1 MNIINIEHISKIYG
15 EKTIYEDASFGIQ
28 QGDKIG
34 IVGINGT
41 GKSTLLRMIAGEE
54 TPDEGQIIRQN
65 GLKIAYIPQNPVF
78 PEGEDIRSYALS
90 ERNGEDWQVES
101 NLTELGITDLD
112 QEIAHLS
119 GGQKRKVVLAKTLAG
134 DFDVLLL
141 DEPTNHLD
149 GEMITWLEEYLRG
162 YRGTILMV
170 THDRY
175 FLDRVTNRILEISR
189 GKMYGYDADYSGFL
203 ELKAAREEMELASER
218 KRQSILRM
226 ELEWAKRGC
235 RARSTKQRARL
246 ERLEALKNGK
256 APAQDQ
262 TVELGSVE
270 TRMGKKTIE
279 LHHVS
284 KRYGD
289 KKILEDYS
297 YIVLKNQRLG
307 IIGPNGCG
315 KSTVMKLIAGLEEPD
330 SGKIEIGET
339 VRIGYFAQEEQ
350 HMDDGQRVID
360 YVKDIAEYIT
370 TTDGKISASS
380 LLERFLFTPDMQYA
394 PIGKL
399 SGGEKRRLY
408 LLGVLA
414 ENANVLLL
422 DEPGNNLDIPTLTIL
437 EDYLNS
443 FSGIVIAVSH
453 DRYFLDNIADRIL
466 ELDGEGHVTQYEG
479 GYTDYLEAKTRKMP
493 SAVSADGTGDAGA
506 AGRSRH
512 KGDPAQKGSAP
523 GDTSETAK
531 KSGKSWKQDQPQKL
545 KFSYKEQREYET
557 IDDDIAAIE
566 AKLETIGRQIEANAT
581 NSVKLKELLEEQEK
595 TQGELDEKMER
606 WVYLNDLAEK
616 IAEQG

>member
-1 MNIINIEHISKIYG
+1 
-15 EKTIYEDASFGIQ
+15 
-28 QGDKIG
+28 
-34 IVGINGT
+34 
-41 GKSTLLRMIAGEE
+41 
-54 TPDEGQIIRQN
+54 
-65 GLKIAYIPQNPVF
+65 
-78 PEGEDIRSYALS
+78 
-90 ERNGEDWQVES
+90 
-101 NLTELGITDLD
+101 
-112 QEIAHLS
+112 
-119 GGQKRKVVLAKTLAG
+119 
-134 DFDVLLL
+134 
-141 DEPTNHLD
+141 
-149 GEMITWLEEYLRG
+149 
-162 YRGTILMV
+162 MV

-235 RARSTKQRARL
+235 RARTTKQRARL

-256 APAQDQ
+256 APVQDQ

-284 KRYGD
+284 KSYGE

-315 KSTVMKLIAGLEEPD
+315 KSTFMKMIAGQAEPD
-330 SGKIEIGET
+330 SGRIELGET
-339 VRIGYFAQEEQ
+339 IKIGYFAQEEQ
-350 HMDDGQRVID
+350 HMDDSRRVID

-422 DEPGNNLDIPTLTIL
+422 DEAGNNLDIPTLTIL

-466 ELDGEGHVTQYEG
+466 ELDGNGHVTQYEG
-479 GYTDYLEAKTRKMP
+479 GYTDYLEAKKKRMDIHAETANTPRTK
-493 SAVSADGTGDAGA
+493 STAEAA
-506 AGRSRH
+506 AG
-512 KGDPAQKGSAP
+512 K
-523 GDTSETAK
+523 T
-531 KSGKSWKQDQPQKL
+531 GKDWKQDQPQKL

-557 IDDDIAAIE
+557 IDEDIAALE
-566 AKLETIGRQIEANAT
+566 EKLERIERQIEANAT

-595 TQGELDEKMER
+595 VQGELDEKMER

>member
-1 MNIINIEHISKIYG
+1 MNIINIEHIGKVYG
-15 EKTIYEDASFGIQ
+15 EKTIFADASFGVQ

-41 GKSTLLRMIAGEE
+41 GKSTLLKMIAGEE

-65 GLKIAYIPQNPVF
+65 GLKIAWVPQNPIF
-78 PEGEDIRSYALS
+78 PSEADVRSCAFGIGEGE
-90 ERNGEDWQVES
+90 EWQIES
-101 NLTELGITDLD
+101 NLQELGITQLD
-112 QEIAHLS
+112 QKMEELS
-119 GGQKRKVVLAKTLAG
+119 GGQKRRVVLAGTLAG

-149 GEMITWLEEYLRG
+149 AEMISWLEEYLRS
-162 YRGTILMV
+162 YRGTVLMV

-175 FLDRVTNRILEISR
+175 FLDRVTTRIMEISH
-189 GKMYGYDADYSGFL
+189 GKIYGYDAAYSGFL
-203 ELKAAREEMELASER
+203 ELKAAREEMEQASER

-235 RARSTKQRARL
+235 RARTTKQKARL
-246 ERLEALKNGK
+246 ERLEALKSGK
-256 APAQDQ
+256 APVQDQ

-284 KRYGD
+284 KSYGD
-289 KKILEDYS
+289 KKILEDFS
-297 YIVLKNQRLG
+297 YIVLRNQRLG

-315 KSTVMKLIAGLEEPD
+315 KSTLLKMIAGLVQPD
-330 SGKIEIGET
+330 SGEIEIGET
-339 VRIGYFAQEEQ
+339 VKIGYFAQEEQ
-350 HMDDGQRVID
+350 HMDDSQRVID

-370 TTDGKISASS
+370 TTDGKISASA

-414 ENANVLLL
+414 ENANVLLF
-422 DEPGNNLDIPTLTIL
+422 DEAGNNLDIPTLTIL

-453 DRYFLDNIADRIL
+453 DRYFLDNVADRIF
-466 ELDGEGHVTQYEG
+466 ELDGAGHAIQYEG
-479 GYTDYLEAKTRKMP
+479 GYTDYLR
-493 SAVSADGTGDAGA
+493 AVTE
-506 AGRSRH
+506 R
-512 KGDPAQKGSAP
+512 
-523 GDTSETAK
+523 
-531 KSGKSWKQDQPQKL
+531 KSGRTEPAGKEEKSSGKKVSSEDVSEEKEVSRKAWKQNQPARL
-545 KFSYKEQREYET
+545 KFSYKEQREFET
-557 IDDDIAAIE
+557 IDDDIAA
-566 AKLETIGRQIEANAT
+566 LEDRLEELDRQLEANAT
-581 NSVKLKELLEEQEK
+581 NSVKLRELMEEQTKIQEA
-595 TQGELDEKMER
+595 LDAKMER
-606 WVYLNDLAEK
+606 WVYLNDLAER
-616 IAEQG
+616 IGAQYQ